1 MNSSGITAR
10 RKVAGAIVGSL
21 LGGVAAATIAAP
33 SAAAAPQGCSAA
45 EVAGTASSTLGAAR
59 GYLNDH
65 PGANQV
71 VTAAF
76 NQPRGQAETD
86 LRNYFTA
93 NPGEYYDLKGILA
106 PIGDK
111 QRQCNVPVLPPTCSR
126 PTTRSWP
133 ASQSHDNRTRRCSRR
148 CGGGFFASTP
158 SGSRGVPT

>member
-1 MNSSGITAR
+1 MKFTDISAR
-10 RKVAGAIVGSL
+10 RKVAGAIAGSL
-21 LGGVAAATIAAP
+21 LGGIAAATMVAP
-33 SAAAAPQGCSAA
+33 SATAAPEGCSAA
-45 EVAGTASSTLGAAR
+45 DVAGTASSTLGAAR

-93 NPGEYYDLKGILA
+93 NPGEYYDLKGILS

-111 QRQCNVPVLPPTCSR
+111 QRQCNVPVLP
-126 PTTRSWP
+126 
-133 ASQSHDNRTRRCSRR
+133 ADLQSAYDTFMA
-148 CGGGFFASTP
+148 G
-158 SGSRGVPT
+158 